1 MGKHHTGLGQLTAG
15 SAVLFRGIVSRSE
28 RSRPIKLRLP
38 IALLPYCLY
47 LLPCFHSLLLPL
59 HAGSSYTYLW
69 TSNPPLLTGE
79 RSATIYFCVSSLRL
93 HQLAFVDRSDTRFV
107 YVGAA
112 IIEIAPNPSSEW
124 NYTAII
130 HCIFCDDH
138 YFMVLLSRNIPR
150 RQHYASLIPN
160 TLYSVAVIG
169 CFSEDWYIGQSEC
182 TIGNSSGYVIEQ
194 YLGFVSTRPE
204 GEEFTYKRITLY
216 ILYIFDVR
224 NLLYYSCMSYF

>member
-15 SAVLFRGIVSRSE
+15 SAVLFRGIVSWSE

-47 LLPCFHSLLLPL
+47 PLPYFHSLLLPL
-59 HAGSSYTYLW
+59 HAGNSYTYLW
-69 TSNPPLLTGE
+69 TSTPPLLTGE
-79 RSATIYFCVSSLRL
+79 RSATIYFCASSPRL
-93 HQLAFVDRSDTRFV
+93 HQLAFGDRPDTRSV
-107 YVGAA
+107 YVRAA

-130 HCIFCDDH
+130 RCFYCNEH
-138 YFMVLLSRNIPR
+138 YFMFLLSSNIPR

-169 CFSEDWYIGQSEC
+169 CFKESNRISEYEC
-182 TIGNSSGYVIEQ
+182 TIGNSSGYVIMQ
-194 YLGFVSTRPE
+194 YLQLGFVSTRPE
-204 GEEFTYKRITLY
+204 GEELTYKIITLY
-216 ILYIFDVR
+216 IYI
-224 NLLYYSCMSYF
+224 Y